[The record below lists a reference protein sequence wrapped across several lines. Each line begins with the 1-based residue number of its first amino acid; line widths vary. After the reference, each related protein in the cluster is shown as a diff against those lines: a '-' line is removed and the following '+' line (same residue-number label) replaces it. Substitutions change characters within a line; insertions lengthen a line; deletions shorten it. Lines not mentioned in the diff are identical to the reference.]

1 MKRNAILV
9 VSAVFLIVG
18 CAAAVL
24 ISRFPAEAQRSTG
37 NAWEYAAVTGSYT
50 PFPADNPGSL
60 ATMAV
65 NICYL
70 QPNGCRNEEVTA
82 SVSYA
87 KFFQDNR
94 LENSEPSRTLA
105 RNRAQDDAYTK
116 AIAKLGQEG
125 WELSSPTNLQ
135 FDTAYAGPSGTSS
148 FSPGVK
154 DRRDDIYFKR
164 RK

>member
-9 VSAVFLIVG
+9 VSGVFFVVG
-18 CAAAVL
+18 CVAAVL

-37 NAWEYAAVTGSYT
+37 NAWEYAAITGSYT
-50 PFPADNPGSL
+50 PFPADNPGSV

-94 LENSEPSRTLA
+94 LENSEPSRALV
-105 RNRAQDDAYTK
+105 RNKAQDDAYTK
-116 AIAKLGQEG
+116 AIARLGQDG

-135 FDTAYAGPSGTSS
+135 FDTSYAGPSGTSS
-148 FSPGVK
+148 FNLGAR
-154 DRRDDIYFKR
+154 DRKDDIYFKR